1 MMIIIIIIKKDLFF
15 FFILGPFFN
24 IFPFGWLVT
33 QGKKQSVWLKEWS
46 PEGRSAKKKKCINTL
61 FFLIILFFSLY
72 SLYYSCIHIHNMFQF
87 FNDWKRKGNKDEQ
100 DNRDSPMVRTC
111 SMNST
116 SSASPSDCSMNW
128 NHKRALSFKED
139 YVSFPSLEP
148 SASEVTCSN

>member
-1 MMIIIIIIKKDLFF
+1 
-15 FFILGPFFN
+15 
-24 IFPFGWLVT
+24 
-33 QGKKQSVWLKEWS
+33 
-46 PEGRSAKKKKCINTL
+46 
-61 FFLIILFFSLY
+61 
-72 SLYYSCIHIHNMFQF
+72 MFQF

-100 DNRDSPMVRTC
+100 DNRDNPMVRTC